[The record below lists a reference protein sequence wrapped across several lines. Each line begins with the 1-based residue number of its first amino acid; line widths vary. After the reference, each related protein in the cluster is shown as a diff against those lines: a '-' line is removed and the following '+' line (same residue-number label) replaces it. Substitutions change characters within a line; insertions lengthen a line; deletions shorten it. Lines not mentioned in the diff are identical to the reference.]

1 MPISSDFHDVIV
13 IGGGAIGLSTA
24 YHLAHRG
31 AGKILLLERNQLTS
45 GTSWHAAGIVGP
57 LRATPNMT
65 KLASYAIK
73 LFPHLKQETGQETGY
88 RKTGGY
94 WLAREEH
101 RHDELYRIAAVG
113 RHFGLNPEMIDN
125 QTLQT
130 ALPCLN
136 TKGISLTMAVPEDG
150 SVNPVDLCM
159 AYAKGAKQMGVKIR
173 EGALVERLLKS
184 GDCVTGVE
192 LKNGQKI
199 KSGVVVLA
207 TGAWS
212 KPLAETAGLKLPLQP
227 VEHMYIVT
235 EPHDEFID
243 FPVLRDLD
251 HNYYIKG
258 DAGKLLIGV
267 FEPNATC
274 WDAFG
279 PQGDTPFL
287 EMAEN
292 WDWFT
297 PYMEKALA
305 LIPSLSDVG
314 IQFYMNGPESFTV
327 DTKPLIGAA
336 PDQDGLYVAAGMN
349 SLGIMSSAGVGKTL
363 AEWIV
368 DGTPQDDVW
377 EVDVARVDPL
387 AADDQHLKHR
397 MGEAVSNLMD
407 MHWPYKQPIHGRD
420 LRRSSL
426 HEHWANDG
434 AHFGVTASW
443 ERPLWFSKNDHELKL
458 QYSVGPQPW
467 WPITQREAATMED
480 GAVLL
485 ELTPFA
491 KFDLSGKRASAALDL
506 LASANL
512 NFPRGT
518 AIYTPLL
525 NEKGGIEADVTIVER
540 ANEHF
545 RVTSGATTR
554 WRCRG
559 WLRRNLPRDVIIKD
573 VTEDLASI
581 GLMGAA
587 SRSILQELDPAWS
600 DIGFRHVTTI
610 DIKGITCIATRLSF
624 VGELGWE
631 IEIPMKDAPQVYVE
645 LRYKGAK
652 PMGLFAIDGCRL
664 EKGFL
669 HWGYDIGPKITPLEA
684 GINFT
689 INWDKDFIGKSA
701 LLSQRQNG
709 LKNRLVMLE
718 VSGMPLLLHD
728 EPVLEDGRVIG
739 FTTSGGYGP
748 RTGLH
753 LAFAYVAMSDKPLP
767 ERRFHVNVAGQLYSA
782 IARIEPVFDPKQ
794 KRMRS

>member
-1 MPISSDFHDVIV
+1 
-13 IGGGAIGLSTA
+13 
-24 YHLAHRG
+24 
-31 AGKILLLERNQLTS
+31 
-45 GTSWHAAGIVGP
+45 
-57 LRATPNMT
+57 
-65 KLASYAIK
+65 
-73 LFPHLKQETGQETGY
+73 LF
-88 RKTGGY
+88 
-94 WLAREEH
+94 
-101 RHDELYRIAAVG
+101 
-113 RHFGLNPEMIDN
+113 
-125 QTLQT
+125 
-130 ALPCLN
+130 
-136 TKGISLTMAVPEDG
+136 
-150 SVNPVDLCM
+150 
-159 AYAKGAKQMGVKIR
+159 
-173 EGALVERLLKS
+173 
-184 GDCVTGVE
+184 
-192 LKNGQKI
+192 
-199 KSGVVVLA
+199 
-207 TGAWS
+207 
-212 KPLAETAGLKLPLQP
+212 
-227 VEHMYIVT
+227 
-235 EPHDEFID
+235 
-243 FPVLRDLD
+243 
-251 HNYYIKG
+251 
-258 DAGKLLIGV
+258 
-267 FEPNATC
+267 
-274 WDAFG
+274 
-279 PQGDTPFL
+279 TPF
-287 EMAEN
+287 
-292 WDWFT
+292 
-297 PYMEKALA
+297 MEKALA

-368 DGTPQDDVW
+368 DGIPQDDVW
-377 EVDVARVDPL
+377 EVDVARVDPV
-387 AADDQHLKHR
+387 AADDQHLKQR
-397 MGEAVSNLMD
+397 MGEAVSSLMD

-420 LRRSSL
+420 LRRSAL
-426 HEHWANDG
+426 HEQWANDG

-443 ERPLWFSKNDHELKL
+443 ERPLWFSENDHEQKIP
-458 QYSVGPQPW
+458 YSVGLQQW

-491 KFDLSGKRASAALDL
+491 KFDVSGREAFAALDF

-512 NFPRGT
+512 RRPKGT

-525 NEKGGIEADVTIVER
+525 NEKGGIEADVTIAER
-540 ANEHF
+540 ANGYF
-545 RVTSGATTR
+545 RVTSGAATR

-559 WLRRNLPRDVIIKD
+559 WLRRNLTRDVIVKD

-587 SRSILQELDPAWS
+587 SRSILQELDPAWR

-610 DIKGITCIATRLSF
+610 EIKGITCIATRLSF

-645 LRYKGAK
+645 LRCKGAK
-652 PMGLFAIDGCRL
+652 PMGLYAIDGCRL

-689 INWDKDFIGKSA
+689 INWDKDFMGKST

-753 LAFAYVAMSDKPLP
+753 LAFAYVALSDKPLL